1 MHGLLADPPPRRAAL
16 PRWIGAIS
24 QDRDRGRC
32 DHDPI
37 LVEMVK
43 EFMCVGVFLLRL
55 FPPKSTK
62 SQQRVEAAVKLEV
75 HQRKRE
81 MDGKTIL
88 DPQHRRVV

>member
-1 MHGLLADPPPRRAAL
+1 MDGVLSDLRCALLPRGAAL

-43 EFMCVGVFLLRL
+43 KCMCV
-55 FPPKSTK
+55 
-62 SQQRVEAAVKLEV
+62 VKKDNAENV
-75 HQRKRE
+75 
-81 MDGKTIL
+81 
-88 DPQHRRVV
+88 RRVKAFSQR

>member
-1 MHGLLADPPPRRAAL
+1 MDGVLSDLRCALLPRGAAL

-43 EFMCVGVFLLRL
+43 KCMCVVKKDNAENVRRSKPLARDRR
-55 FPPKSTK
+55 K
-62 SQQRVEAAVKLEV
+62 QR
-75 HQRKRE
+75 
-81 MDGKTIL
+81 
-88 DPQHRRVV
+88 